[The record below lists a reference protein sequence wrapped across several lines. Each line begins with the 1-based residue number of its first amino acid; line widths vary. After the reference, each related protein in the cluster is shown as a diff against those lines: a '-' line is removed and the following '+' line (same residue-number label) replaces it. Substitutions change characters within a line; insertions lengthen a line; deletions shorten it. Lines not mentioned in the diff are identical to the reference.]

1 MLKSKQIT
9 RYFGFTE
16 EEVKNL
22 CDIYHMDFES
32 VKAWYNGYLIDGLHM
47 YNPNSV
53 VQAMLDHDFDY
64 YWKNT
69 SSFESINTF
78 ITMNYEGLKDDVLA
92 MLAGEK
98 VRVNVNTFQNDLTTV
113 ASKDDALTA
122 LIHLGYLGYDADKKS
137 AYVPNYEVAA
147 AFELAL
153 QTGAWSEVAKSIS
166 KCDELL
172 DATLDGD
179 ADKVAELVELAHETY
194 TPIIKYNDENSL
206 SCVLTMAYFT
216 ASAYYNIVREFPS
229 GKGYADLVF
238 IPRTNAG
245 TRPAMIVELKYNKS
259 ADSAIQQIKERRY
272 QGALSGYG
280 DKILLVGIN
289 YSDDAKKLKKHTC
302 IIEEIKS
309 CD

>member
-1 MLKSKQIT
+1 MGIYFNPGNESFTKDKNSELYLDKTGLLEYLNRVVGTNANCISVSHARRFGKSHAAGMIDAYYSRGCDSSDLFKDTEIATKNSYKKYLNQYNVIHIDVSSFWDVYKDNIIEKIQEYIYDELEQVYGSQLDYTKMISSALNNFREYTMLKSKQIT

-113 ASKDDALTA
+113 DSKDDALKA
-122 LIHLGYLGYDADKKS
+122 LIHLGYLGY
-137 AYVPNYEVAA
+137 
-147 AFELAL
+147 
-153 QTGAWSEVAKSIS
+153 
-166 KCDELL
+166 
-172 DATLDGD
+172 
-179 ADKVAELVELAHETY
+179 ETY
-194 TPIIKYNDENSL
+194 TSIIKYNDEKSL
-206 SCVLTMAYFT
+206 SC
-216 ASAYYNIVREFPS
+216 
-229 GKGYADLVF
+229 
-238 IPRTNAG
+238 
-245 TRPAMIVELKYNKS
+245 
-259 ADSAIQQIKERRY
+259 
-272 QGALSGYG
+272 
-280 DKILLVGIN
+280 
-289 YSDDAKKLKKHTC
+289 
-302 IIEEIKS
+302 IEEIKS